1 MRIPQEA
8 MRFPCVELGPDL
20 AETSKDLRT
29 TAVAGVYDPKVSLS
43 LHCGRL
49 LGLPGSV
56 LSSDLGA
63 AIGKLIMEST
73 RICHKSLLFHLA
85 PHQHPSILPS
95 DHYPCNKIVPKPIR
109 RVLKHTVLSLIKCA
123 CPPSLLCAF
132 LDFCR

>member
-1 MRIPQEA
+1 MSS
-8 MRFPCVELGPDL
+8 PCVELGPDL
-20 AETSKDLRT
+20 AETNKDLRT
-29 TAVAGVYDPKVSLS
+29 TAVVGVYDAKVSLS

-73 RICHKSLLFHLA
+73 RICRKSLLLHLA
-85 PHQHPSILPS
+85 LHQHPSIFPS
-95 DHYPCNKIVPKPIR
+95 DHYPCNKIGPKPTR

-123 CPPSLLCAF
+123 CPPSPLRALL
-132 LDFCR
+132 DSCR